1 MGLPNRATD
10 NMAAGFLRA
19 SKGERKR
26 ESVYECKQEGSR
38 SLVYSKITEWHPP
51 CLLWS
56 IPESKSLGA
65 VHTAGKGVKQM
76 CEHKEAEM

>member
-1 MGLPNRATD
+1 MC
-10 NMAAGFLRA
+10 
-19 SKGERKR
+19 
-26 ESVYECKQEGSR
+26 ECKQEGSR
-38 SLVYSKITEWHPP
+38 SLVYSEITEWHPS
-51 CLLWS
+51 CLLRS